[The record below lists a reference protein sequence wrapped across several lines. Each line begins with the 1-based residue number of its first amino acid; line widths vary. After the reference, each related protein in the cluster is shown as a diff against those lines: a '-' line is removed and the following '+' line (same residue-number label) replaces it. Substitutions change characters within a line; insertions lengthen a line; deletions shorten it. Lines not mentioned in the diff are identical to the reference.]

1 MKKALRISLFL
12 SVMILISA
20 FTFSVS
26 ADGSGVCGQDAS
38 WVLDS
43 EGMLTISG
51 KGNMTDWQTD
61 TDVPW
66 HLQREDIINV
76 KVEDGI
82 LSIGNNAFNG
92 CKNLMNINLP
102 DGITSIGEDAFKN
115 CSDLF
120 VISIPDSVK
129 VIETRAFFGCLTLT
143 KIDFGH
149 GVESI
154 KDLAFDE
161 CASLESISLPASLKS
176 IGDHAFRNCNSLSY
190 ACFEEGLT
198 SIGAYAFYE
207 LKNLERAVL
216 PKSLSSVGEYAF
228 DSCPMLVICGY
239 SDTFSQ
245 KFAKENE
252 LEFLVIYDLPYTDVS
267 LTDWFYQGAAF
278 MYNNKLVAENDSK
291 LFDPEKEL
299 TYADAVKLACAVY
312 QLDRNINPSDNASYM
327 AYALEIGII
336 QVDLSAKADNAISR
350 EDFVDILYNAMP
362 KEKYGEINKLDGGA
376 IPDVKDNEKILTFYR
391 AGILTGCDN
400 SGVFNPKSNIKRSEA
415 ATIIARML
423 DNAAKQK
430 FELG

>member
-1 MKKALRISLFL
+1 MFMSEKEFKDLVKK
-12 SVMILISA
+12 
-20 FTFSVS
+20 
-26 ADGSGVCGQDAS
+26 Q
-38 WVLDS
+38 
-43 EGMLTISG
+43 
-51 KGNMTDWQTD
+51 
-61 TDVPW
+61 P
-66 HLQREDIINV
+66 HLLKSQIDIKNTNKYKNV
-76 KVEDGI
+76 KLYEYK
-82 LSIGNNAFNG
+82 NG
-92 CKNLMNINLP
+92 
-102 DGITSIGEDAFKN
+102 
-115 CSDLF
+115 F
-120 VISIPDSVK
+120 VTTEKSFQGDKPVFVYD
-129 VIETRAFFGCLTLT
+129 
-143 KIDFGH
+143 
-149 GVESI
+149 SI
-154 KDLAFDE
+154 KE
-161 CASLESISLPASLKS
+161 YNRWI
-176 IGDHAFRNCNSLSY
+176 
-190 ACFEEGLT
+190 
-198 SIGAYAFYE
+198 E

-423 DNAAKQK
+423 DNAARQK